1 MTTENA
7 TGDAPRLYQAVLTH
21 LQTGLWN
28 DIRNART
35 LAWMITG
42 LLLSQRSTLPAWL
55 PHIHSSATF
64 AQSTERRCRRWLENP
79 AIDCGSIYGPLVTRA
94 LRDWGQHTLIL
105 ALDTSVLFEQFCL
118 IRVSVLFR
126 GRAVPL
132 VSRVLEHQSAQ
143 VSTTQLLPVLAEV
156 KGMLD
161 FLGLHEVRLLAD
173 RGFCDTELMA
183 WLRVCGWHYRI
194 RIKSSLIL
202 AAPDGQRLCKVGE
215 VRLSPRETRCFHNVT
230 LTGRHFG
237 PLHVALGRPTDGPEQ
252 WQVVSDEPS
261 SIETFAEYGERFQI
275 EEGFLDEKS
284 GLFGLEDSK
293 LRDAASLERLILVLA
308 VATLLLVSEGIQIV
322 QRGDRRVVD
331 PHWQRALSYLKIG
344 LRAVQYALS
353 RGQEIFL
360 RLTLQGEP
368 DPESLSGRKRPHA
381 APQTTLEV
389 GWQLVFRSPS

>member
-1 MTTENA
+1 VKTEHA
-7 TGDAPRLYQAVLTH
+7 AGDAPRLYQAVLTH

-42 LLLSQRSTLPAWL
+42 LLLSQRSSLPSWL
-55 PHIHSSATF
+55 PHIHSRATL
-64 AQSTERRCRRWLENP
+64 AQSTERRFRRWLENP
-79 AIDCGSIYGPLVTRA
+79 AIDPISIYGPLVIRA
-94 LRDWGQHTLIL
+94 LRDWGGHTLIL

-132 VSRVLEHQSAQ
+132 VSRVLEHPSAQ
-143 VSTTQLLPVLAEV
+143 VSTAQLLPVLAEV

-173 RGFCDTELMA
+173 RGFCDTHLMA

-215 VRLSPRETRCFHNVT
+215 VKLSPRQTRCFHNIT
-230 LTGRHFG
+230 LTGQHFG
-237 PLHVALGRPTDGPEQ
+237 PVHVALGRPTDGPEQ
-252 WQVVSDEPS
+252 WQVVSDEPT

-308 VATLLLVSEGIQIV
+308 VATLLLVSEGVQIV
-322 QRGDRRVVD
+322 QSGDRRVVD

-353 RGQEIFL
+353 RGQAVFL
-360 RLTLQGEP
+360 RLTLQGKP
-368 DPESLSGRKRPHA
+368 DPEPLSRRKRPHA
-381 APQTTLEV
+381 VPQTTLEV

>member
-1 MTTENA
+1 MRTESIV
-7 TGDAPRLYQAVLTH
+7 GDAPRLYQAVLTH

-35 LAWMITG
+35 LAWMVTG

-64 AQSTERRCRRWLENP
+64 AQSTERRFRRWLENP
-79 AIDCGSIYGPLVTRA
+79 AISPIGIYGPLVTRA
-94 LRDWGQHTLIL
+94 LRDWGEHTLIL

-118 IRVSVLFR
+118 IRVSVLLR
-126 GRAVPL
+126 GRAIPL
-132 VSRVLEHQSAQ
+132 VSRVLEHSSAQ
-143 VSTTQLLPVLAEV
+143 VSTAQLLPVLAEV

-202 AAPDGQRLCKVGE
+202 AAPDGQRLCKVNE

-230 LTGRHFG
+230 LTGQHFG
-237 PLHVALGRPTDGPEQ
+237 PVHVALGRPTDGPEQ
-252 WQVVSDEPS
+252 WQVVSDEPTG
-261 SIETFAEYGERFQI
+261 IKTFAEYGERFQI

-284 GLFGLEDSK
+284 GLFGLEASR

-308 VATLLLVSEGIQIV
+308 VATLLLVSEGIQMV
-322 QRGDRRVVD
+322 QSGDRRVVD

-353 RGQEIFL
+353 RGQAVFL

-368 DPESLSGRKRPHA
+368 DPEPLSGRKRPRA
-381 APQTTLEV
+381 APQTTLNV